1 MHDAT
6 QDRPGDEAS
15 LAAAPGVL
23 PPIVFLGLEGA
34 FVPGASAD
42 DKLVL
47 GAGELGWLAE
57 QMGQALPAGFAAA
70 PAADVVA
77 RAEGLL
83 ARRQGR
89 TGFVVASTAPPEPD
103 EVAGL
108 DGYVGPYRTAT
119 PTSLVV
125 SPHGFDFL
133 HHDGR
138 LRLRLDVAELVAAIP
153 FVHAIDVHDAL
164 ARQREALGTAALD
177 DQRFAR
183 LVARLITAG
192 VIVALADDASHAA
205 EGRLVRE
212 FRRGVAL
219 QHKRTA
225 AVQASLARHRESEAA
240 REAESGQRRVKVVP
254 VNSEGNPLLSLGLL
268 MSYAQVYEGGKL
280 NEGYQFVPDWAD
292 QTVPKLT
299 ADDPPAVY
307 LFSNYIWSHA
317 WNVVRSAEVK
327 ERNPRSITI
336 HGGPNTP
343 KYDDDIQQFF
353 RTNPQVDITVHGEGE
368 ASLAHVLDVL
378 QSSMLAGEADRER
391 LRDVPGISFRMG
403 EEIVHNGPRDRIAE
417 LDSLPS
423 PYLDGLFDSVGGEE
437 ISLMTIES
445 NRGCPYG
452 CTYCDWGSATLSRIR
467 KFDLDRVFEELEWC
481 ARHKVE
487 TVFNAD
493 ANFGIFSRD
502 VDIARKLVELKEQ
515 YGYPKRF
522 ESSYAKNTVKHLR
535 EIIEILANG
544 DILSTGTLSLQSVD
558 PGTLDAIHRSNIRV
572 DKYDDLAVE
581 FGKLGLPLVVEL
593 MMGLP
598 GSTMTSFLG
607 DLQQCIDR
615 EVKSRV
621 NPTEVLMNS
630 PMNDPEYRGEHAIAT
645 LRPVTQDWSEA
656 NSTRKKALV
665 VSTSTFSREEYD
677 RMERYRRA
685 FLFFENYAIGRQI
698 SRFVRQETG
707 RTEMELYTAMV
718 DEVHEHPQDWPALSF
733 VLEVIVQHM
742 VPPASWSLFLDDV
755 RRFVTT
761 RFGVADDSALETAL
775 AVQLAVI
782 PARERAYPETVALA
796 HDFAA
801 WHAAML
807 EAKHAGHAADWTERV
822 PRLSTYG
829 PATFTV
835 TDEQEVSSLGLGM
848 SLLYDTDS
856 DWELASPV
864 ARPMRFRHTTGV

>member
-1 MHDAT
+1 MHEGT
-6 QDRPGDEAS
+6 HGPSGPDRAVGGPDE
-15 LAAAPGVL
+15 L

-34 FVPGASAD
+34 FVPGRNAD
-42 DKLVL
+42 DKIVL
-47 GAGELGWLAE
+47 GAGELGWLATE
-57 QMGQALPAGFAAA
+57 QGHELPVGWAATPDDA
-70 PAADVVA
+70 VVA
-77 RAEGLL
+77 RATEQL
-83 ARRQGR
+83 ARRRGR
-89 TGFVVASTAPPEPD
+89 HPFASSPVAPPAPST
-103 EVAGL
+103 VPGL
-108 DGYVGPYRTAT
+108 DAYDGPYRAAT
-119 PTSLVV
+119 PVSLVV

-138 LRLRLDVAELVAAIP
+138 LRLRLDVAQLVATVP
-153 FVHAIDVHDAL
+153 FVQAPEVRAAFDRQRDAL
-164 ARQREALGTAALD
+164 GAAALD
-177 DQRFAR
+177 EAAFAD
-183 LVARLITAG
+183 LVARLVGAG
-192 VIVALADDASHAA
+192 VIVALADDAAHAA

-212 FRRGVAL
+212 FRRGVQL
-219 QHKRTA
+219 QMKRTA
-225 AVQASLARHRESEAA
+225 AVKASLAAHHEAERA
-240 REAESGQRRVKVVP
+240 REAETGRRRVKVVP

-268 MSYAQVYEGGKL
+268 LSYARVYDGGRL
-280 NEGYQFVPDWAD
+280 NEGYQFLPDWAD
-292 QTVPKLT
+292 QTVPALT
-299 ADDPPAVY
+299 PDDPPGVY

-368 ASLAHVLDVL
+368 ASFVHVLDVL
-378 QSSMLAGEADRER
+378 EPSMLAGEPDLEV
-391 LRDVPGISFRMG
+391 LRGVPGISFRIG
-403 EEIVHNGPRDRIAE
+403 DEIVHNGPRDRIAD
-417 LDSLPS
+417 LDDLPS
-423 PYLDGLFDSVGGEE
+423 PYRDGTFDSVGGEE

-467 KFDLDRVFEELEWC
+467 KFDIDRVFEELEWC

-515 YGYPKRF
+515 YGYPRRF

-535 EIIEILANG
+535 EIIEILAAG
-544 DILSTGTLSLQSVD
+544 GILSTGTLSLQSVD

-598 GSTMTSFLG
+598 GSTMASFLG

-630 PMNDPEYRGEHAIAT
+630 PMNDPEYRSEHAIAT

-665 VSTSTFSREEYD
+665 VSTSTFTREEYE

-685 FLFFENYAIGRQI
+685 FLFFENYAIGRQF

-707 RTEMELYTAMV
+707 RREMDVYTMIV
-718 DEVHEHPQDWPALSF
+718 DEVHAHPEEWPAIAF
-733 VLEVIVQHM
+733 VLDVIVEHM
-742 VPPASWSLFLDDV
+742 IPPASWALFIEEL
-755 RRFVTT
+755 RRFCTE
-761 RFGVADDSALETAL
+761 RLEMADDSALETAL

-801 WHAAML
+801 WHAAMM

-829 PATFTV
+829 PATFEV
-835 TDEQEVSSLGLGM
+835 DDEQEVSSLGLGM
-848 SLLYDTDS
+848 SMLYDTDS

-864 ARPMRFRHTTGV
+864 ARPMRYRHKTSV